1 MTNLSQYNY
10 ISSIIEITQ
19 TTTIF
24 YNRSHKELLRTK
36 ALVFLLLLSLG
47 QSSELVTAEPELDGI
62 ISKGEW
68 SGGIVT
74 DLEMGNGQVLE
85 LTSLYTNTHV
95 YYLAILPHNQPGDE
109 IILNVS
115 IPHDYFGIEFDNN
128 EDDVIMGHPDSPDDL
143 FMVDYIVEGAVDMY
157 SHSFKVFDDEI
168 NEGENNVTGSSGSS
182 NGRLIWEVKKPLQ
195 TRDKNGFDIVL
206 KTGDKYQIMP
216 AFFDDQPPHSAAGF
230 VPKQQGN
237 TLFHELTVG
246 NPKFIVKEIVGGLSL
261 LGTIGLAFVVV
272 RYGTRK

>member
-1 MTNLSQYNY
+1 VK
-10 ISSIIEITQ
+10 SSV
-19 TTTIF
+19 
-24 YNRSHKELLRTK
+24 
-36 ALVFLLLLSLG
+36 LVS
-47 QSSELVTAEPELDGI
+47 AEPEVDGI

-68 SGGIVT
+68 SGGIIT
-74 DLEMGNGQVLE
+74 NLEMNNGQVLE

-95 YYLAILPHNQPGDE
+95 YYLAVLPHDSPGDK

-128 EDDVIMGHPDSPDDL
+128 KDDVIMGRPDSPDDL

-157 SHSFKVFDDEI
+157 THSFKVFADEK
-168 NEGENNVTGSSGSS
+168 NGGENNITGSSGSL
-182 NGRLIWEVKKPLQ
+182 NGNLIWEVKKPLQ
-195 TRDKNGFDIVL
+195 TLDENGFDISL

-230 VPKQQGN
+230 VNKQQGN

-246 NPKFIVKEIVGGLSL
+246 KPTFRVREIVGGLSL
-261 LGTIGLAFVVV
+261 LGTIGLAVLVV
-272 RYGTRK
+272 RYGMQR